1 MPKTKITKRR
11 NKSNASPSPMLTTR
25 EACQILHIHG
35 NTLRR
40 WSEKG
45 LIVAYRVGPRRNR
58 RFKRADIVALL
69 GEATL

>member
-1 MPKTKITKRR
+1 MPEPKITKRR
-11 NKSNASPSPMLTTR
+11 NKSNALPSPMLTTR

-45 LIVAYRVGPRRNR
+45 LIVAYRIGPGRNR
-58 RFKRADIVALL
+58 RFKREDITALL
-69 GEATL
+69 AKATH